1 MIPLKIIQGRQ
12 FQDWHNT
19 NLDMLKSTLD
29 QIDEMH
35 RILAATMIYGVS
47 FDYVNGYVVNTPG
60 GVIYKGNSFVIP
72 VQKILAPKDGQY
84 LYLKNIETGE
94 IAVSSGSTSIDL
106 ARYQNGKFDYAVRSS
121 IFKMDTT
128 DLVEAS
134 EGSVRFDT
142 SKGVFAV
149 YHNGEWL
156 YEHRTSIIYTSSK
169 SFDVDESYDVVFTST
184 ALYPCSMFALLRY
197 SAEAETAVITT
208 LKVGGVTKDTAT
220 TAVSTGSVVSLESK
234 DIPTQSAEYKL
245 TISPTATIS
254 VDSIICGFTVGD

>member
-1 MIPLKIIQGRQ
+1 MQGRQ

-47 FDYVNGYVVNTPG
+47 FDYVNGYVINTPG

-72 VQKILAPKDGQY
+72 VQKVVAPKDGQY

-94 IAVSSGSTSIDL
+94 IAVSASSTSINL
-106 ARYQNGKFDYAVRSS
+106 ARYQNGKFDYGVRSS
-121 IFKMDTT
+121 VFKMDTT
-128 DLVEAS
+128 DLIDAS

-142 SKGVFAV
+142 AKGVFAV
-149 YHNGEWL
+149 YHEGEWL
-156 YEHRTSIIYTSSK
+156 YEHRTSIIYTSNQ
-169 SFDVDESYDVVFTST
+169 SFDVDESYDVIFSST

-197 SAEAETAVITT
+197 SADVETLVATT
-208 LKVGGVTKDTAT
+208 LKVGGVTKDTAS
-220 TAVSTGSVVSLESK
+220 TAASTGSLVSLQSEN
-234 DIPTQSAEYKL
+234 IPTQLTEYKL
-245 TISPTATIS
+245 TITPAAEIS
-254 VDSIICGFTVGD
+254 VDSIVCGFIVGD